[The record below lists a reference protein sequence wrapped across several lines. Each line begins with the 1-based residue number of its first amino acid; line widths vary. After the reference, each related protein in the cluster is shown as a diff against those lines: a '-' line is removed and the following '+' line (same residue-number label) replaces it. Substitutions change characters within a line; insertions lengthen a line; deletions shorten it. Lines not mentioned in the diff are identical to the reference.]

1 MPVTYFLVDVGLG
14 QAGYVGYPVGN
25 DVGQP
30 GGGEGKQVEWG
41 E

>member
-1 MPVTYFLVDVGLG
+1 MPVTYFLVGH
-14 QAGYVGYPVGN
+14 QAGYVRYPVGN

-30 GGGEGKQVEWG
+30 GGGEGRQVEWG